1 MDKAIANFYILPRM
15 QSEERNL
22 DFDTVID
29 RRHTKSI
36 KYDFFVERG
45 LVKPGDDAS
54 GILPLWIADMD
65 FKTSSFV
72 QDALIRTAEHGIF
85 GYSETQEDYFRILQ
99 DFYRRRHNY
108 EIESPR
114 WVIKTPGVMF
124 AIGMAVKAF
133 TNVGDTVLIQQPVY
147 MHFVDVIEFNERKVV
162 SNDLVYGEDGR
173 YHIDFEDFEKK
184 IVENNIKLFLLCSPH
199 NPVCHVWTR
208 EELLRIGEICL
219 KHHVLVVS
227 DEIHSDFVFEGT
239 HTVFGSLSEEIADNS
254 IIVTAPTKTFN
265 LAGVQIS
272 HTFVKNPTIRR
283 ALRYQINATG
293 YSQVSIQ
300 GIVSA
305 EAAYSKGDVW
315 LDALLK
321 YIKGNID
328 YTDKFIRENLEGV
341 KLVPMEAT
349 YLAWLDFNG
358 TGLSSEQV
366 DSLVLRKAKLWLN
379 SGSKFG
385 KTGAGFQRL
394 NLACPR
400 STLAEA
406 LNRLKVAL
414 DSIK

>member
-1 MDKAIANFYILPRM
+1 MH
-15 QSEERNL
+15 SEERNL

-36 KYDFFVERG
+36 KYDFFVECG
-45 LVKPGDDAS
+45 LVKPGEDSS

-65 FKTSSFV
+65 FRTSSFI
-72 QDALIRTAEHGIF
+72 QDALVRSAEHGIF
-85 GYSETQEDYFRILQ
+85 GYSDTQEDYFIILR

-114 WVIKTPGVMF
+114 WVLKTPGVMF

-133 TNVGDTVLIQQPVY
+133 TNVDDAVLIQQPVY
-147 MHFVDVIEFNERKVV
+147 MHFVDVIESNNRKVV
-162 SNDLVYGEDGR
+162 SNDLVYGEDNR

-199 NPVCHVWTR
+199 NPVCRVWTR

-219 KHHVLVVS
+219 KHNVIVVS
-227 DEIHSDFVFEGT
+227 DEIHNDFVFEGT
-239 HTVFGSLSEEIADNS
+239 HTMFGSLSEELADIS

-265 LAGVQIS
+265 LAGIQIS
-272 HTFVKNPTIRR
+272 HTFVKNPKLRR
-283 ALRYQINATG
+283 ALRNQINATG
-293 YSQVSIQ
+293 YGQVSIQ

-305 EAAYSKGDVW
+305 EAAYSKGDIW

-328 YTDKFIRENLEGV
+328 YTEKFVRENLKNV

-358 TGLSSEQV
+358 LRLTTAQI
-366 DSLVLRKAKLWLN
+366 DDLVLHKAHLWLN
-379 SGSKFG
+379 SGKKFG
-385 KTGAGFQRL
+385 KPGAGFQRL

-406 LNRLKVAL
+406 LSRLKSAL
-414 DSIK
+414 DSVK